1 MTPEIPSDYVPFNMD
16 CQRCE
21 YERSCFL
28 PLKVIN
34 KVARHWGTF
43 CRQGRKRKVI
53 KQSTIQE
60 VFERL
65 ERRMLRR
72 KVGAEDE
79 E

>member
-1 MTPEIPSDYVPFNMD
+1 MPPEIPSDYVPFDMD
-16 CQRCE
+16 CARCE
-21 YERSCFL
+21 NERRCFIL
-28 PLKVIN
+28 LKICHKLFRV
-34 KVARHWGTF
+34 

-65 ERRMLRR
+65 ERR
-72 KVGAEDE
+72 KGAEDE

>member
-1 MTPEIPSDYVPFNMD
+1 MPPEIPSDYVPFNMD

-60 VFERL
+60 ALERL
-65 ERRMLRR
+65 KRW
-72 KVGAEDE
+72 KGAEE

>member
-16 CQRCE
+16 CARCE
-21 YERSCFL
+21 NERRCFIL
-28 PLKVIN
+28 LKICHKLFHV
-34 KVARHWGTF
+34 

-60 VFERL
+60 ALDRFER
-65 ERRMLRR
+65 R
-72 KVGAEDE
+72 KGAVAE

>member
-1 MTPEIPSDYVPFNMD
+1 MIPEPTEDRVPFNMD

-21 YERSCFL
+21 YEKTCFL

-34 KVARHWGTF
+34 KVTRRWTTF
-43 CRQGRKRKVI
+43 CKQGRKRKVI

-60 VFERL
+60 ALERL
-65 ERRMLRR
+65 ERR
-72 KVGAEDE
+72 KGAEDE

>member
-1 MTPEIPSDYVPFNMD
+1 MTPEPPEDRVPFNMD

-65 ERRMLRR
+65 ERRKVRAAEGRR
-72 KVGAEDE
+72 GG
-79 E
+79 

>member
-1 MTPEIPSDYVPFNMD
+1 MTDTPETPPEYVPFNMD

-34 KVARHWGTF
+34 KVTRHWGTF
-43 CRQGRKRKVI
+43 CKQGRKRKVVR
-53 KQSTIQE
+53 QSTIQE
-60 VFERL
+60 ALDRFE
-65 ERRMLRR
+65 RR
-72 KVGAEDE
+72 KVGAEE

>member
-1 MTPEIPSDYVPFNMD
+1 MPPEPTEDRVPFNMD

-21 YERSCFL
+21 YEKTCFL

-34 KVARHWGTF
+34 KVTRRWTTF
-43 CRQGRKRKVI
+43 CKQGRKRKVI

-60 VFERL
+60 ALDRFE
-65 ERRMLRR
+65 RR
-72 KVGAEDE
+72 KVGAEAE

>member
-1 MTPEIPSDYVPFNMD
+1 MTPEPTEDRVPFNMD
-16 CQRCE
+16 CARCE
-21 YERSCFL
+21 NERRCFIL
-28 PLKVIN
+28 LKICHKLFRV
-34 KVARHWGTF
+34 

-60 VFERL
+60 ALERL
-65 ERRMLRR
+65 ERR

>member
-1 MTPEIPSDYVPFNMD
+1 MPPETPSDYVPFDMD
-16 CQRCE
+16 CSRCE
-21 YERSCFL
+21 NERRCFIL
-28 PLKVIN
+28 LKICHKLFRV
-34 KVARHWGTF
+34 

-65 ERRMLRR
+65 ERR
-72 KVGAEDE
+72 KGAEDE